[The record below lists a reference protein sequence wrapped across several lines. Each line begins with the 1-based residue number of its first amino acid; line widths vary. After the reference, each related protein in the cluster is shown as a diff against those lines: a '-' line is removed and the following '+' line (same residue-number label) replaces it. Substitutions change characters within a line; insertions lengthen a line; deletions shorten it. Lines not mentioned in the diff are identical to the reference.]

1 MLLALLVKFLSILGI
16 EYSFHYLSTAYVDA
30 TIEFMQAYIQIVDLI
45 RSQRE
50 EPQHRDAT
58 APG

>member
-1 MLLALLVKFLSILGI
+1 MLLALLVKFISVLGI
-16 EYSFHYLSTAYVDA
+16 EYSFHYLSTDYVDA
-30 TIEFMQAYIQIVDLI
+30 TIEFMQAYIQILDLV

-50 EPQHRDAT
+50 GNQHNAA